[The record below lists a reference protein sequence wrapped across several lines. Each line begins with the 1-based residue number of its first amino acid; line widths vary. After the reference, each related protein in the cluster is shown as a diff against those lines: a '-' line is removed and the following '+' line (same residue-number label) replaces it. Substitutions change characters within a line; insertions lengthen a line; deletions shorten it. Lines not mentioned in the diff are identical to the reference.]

1 MGKFV
6 DILKEGATKLA
17 TYAAGGGLGMDII
30 GQAGKLGVDWL
41 KGKMNQKFAEEERAR
56 NFEWNEKAAK
66 EADKRQRAQ
75 YNDLY
80 SPMAMMEQYRAA
92 GLSPSLMMSGGAP
105 AVGGTAQGNQSAG
118 ISGTYPAAGESPN
131 PLIGAQIANL
141 MADTDGKEIDNALKE
156 IRKNMDEIAA
166 TKAQVE
172 FDLLSTYFNKDGKK
186 FSFTDFAKDFSDFD
200 EFKKQVFKQN
210 LGEQKEQWLKT
221 EIGENFLRSI
231 FRATHEL
238 KNDIAVLSSSKM
250 NAQVMEKV
258 SRALYNSDFATQKKD
273 ALLKQL
279 KEIAEGSELTATQ
292 KGAFNNLIEKLGDG
306 TFKDIVIVLLMA
318 LSNFQKSQMNFD
330 FGAKTTYAG
339 QDNQVINQNY

>member
-6 DILKEGATKLA
+6 EILKKGATKLA
-17 TYAAGGGLGMDII
+17 TYAAGGGLGLDVIDNGI
-30 GQAGKLGVDWL
+30 KLGIDYL
-41 KGKMNQKFAEEERAR
+41 KGKMNQKFAEEERAK

-118 ISGTYPAAGESPN
+118 LSGAYPAAGETTN

-141 MADTDGKEIDNALKE
+141 MADTDSKEIDNSLKE
-156 IRKNMDEIAA
+156 IRKNLDEIAA
-166 TKAQVE
+166 TKAQAE
-172 FDLLSTYFNKDGKK
+172 FDLLTTYFNKDGNKYSFADFAK
-186 FSFTDFAKDFSDFD
+186 EFTDFE
-200 EFKKQVFKQN
+200 EFKKQVLKQN
-210 LGEQKEQWLKT
+210 LGEQKENWLKT
-221 EIGENFLRSI
+221 EIGENFLRSV
-231 FRATHEL
+231 FRANHEL

-250 NAQVMEKV
+250 NALVMEKV
-258 SRALYNSDFATQKKD
+258 SRALYNSDFAEKKKD

-279 KEIAEGSELTATQ
+279 KEISEGSELTATQ
-292 KGAFNNLIEKLGDG
+292 KGAFNNLIKKLGDG

-318 LSNFQKSQMNFD
+318 LSNFQKSQMSFD

-339 QDNQVINQNY
+339 QDNQVITQNY